1 MSQNDLVFK
10 RCKTNHQLSGE
21 ASINEY
27 SIKNQMGKNLK
38 TNQNGSF
45 MIPNATE
52 INIMKPSKQSLEMN

>member
-1 MSQNDLVFK
+1 
-10 RCKTNHQLSGE
+10 
-21 ASINEY
+21 
-27 SIKNQMGKNLK
+27 MGKNLK